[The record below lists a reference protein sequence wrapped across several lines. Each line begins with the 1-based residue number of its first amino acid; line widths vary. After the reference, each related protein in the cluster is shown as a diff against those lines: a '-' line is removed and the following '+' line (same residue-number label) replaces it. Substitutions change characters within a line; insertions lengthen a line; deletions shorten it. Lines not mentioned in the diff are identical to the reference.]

1 MKFNRILI
9 IIISFLLMGSLFLAS
24 KTTFNFNASVEGF
37 FILQGEGNSW
47 YELTD
52 DLVPEDANR
61 LIWAMPLYPFKSFI
75 TTKKCDNSSQPCLDF
90 AWDKTRGRGFIKN
103 YWPDGTKLIVNLG
116 RFRDSNAKYPNGIF
130 IGGGLPPSDPDYQ
143 QLNQEATGMAFFNGK
158 RWFHVWCNSNEGVM
172 SLQPY
177 FIPVYPTD
185 WTFKGSWIRENDGRN
200 LTIESRHE
208 LTINGELM
216 DVTRHIFYTSGNTY
230 VILSTDITSRGSK
243 PVTFQYYYGDEPWIG
258 YFGSSAGDIGWMGQE
273 LIKSEREIDTK
284 KNTYFGMFDYGND
297 LAGEMHNFSGIANFI
312 EWPKDDRPESAY
324 ISNFGG
330 GLTEEGKSPPLNHPN
345 NRFIGLKY
353 GPQTLKPGETF
364 SFTIAVG
371 MAHNDPR
378 TGFPVKPKTPLNP

>member
-1 MKFNRILI
+1 MKFKITLI
-9 IIISFLLMGSLFLAS
+9 TVIGFLLVGSLIVVSKVTFHF
-24 KTTFNFNASVEGF
+24 KTTAEGF
-37 FILQGEGNSW
+37 FILQGEDGNW

-61 LIWAMPLYPFKSFI
+61 LIWAMPLYPFRSKIFS
-75 TTKKCDNSSQPCLDF
+75 TKCDNSSDSCVELR
-90 AWDKTRGRGFIKN
+90 WNKRRGDGFIRN
-103 YWPDGTKLIVNLG
+103 TWPDGTKLIINLS
-116 RFRDSNAKYPNGIF
+116 RFRDSQGKYVEGIF

-143 QLNQEATGMAFFNGK
+143 QLNKEATGMAFFNGR
-158 RWFHVWCNSNEGVM
+158 RWFHVWCNANEGVM

-185 WTFKGSWIRENDGRN
+185 WTFKGSWVRENDGKN
-200 LTIESRHE
+200 ITIESHHE
-208 LTINGELM
+208 LAINGQPM

-230 VILSTDITSRGSK
+230 VILATTITSRGNN

-258 YFGSSAGDIGWMGQE
+258 NFGSSAGDVGWMGQE
-273 LIKSEREIDTK
+273 LIKSEREIDTRQ
-284 KNTYFGMFDYGND
+284 NTYFGMFDYGND
-297 LAGEMHNFSGIANFI
+297 LAGEMHNFTGIANFI
-312 EWPKDDRPESAY
+312 EWPRDNGPESAY

-330 GLTEEGKSPPLNHPN
+330 GLSEEGKSLPLNHPN

-353 GPQTLKPGETF
+353 GPQVLKPGETF

-371 MAHNDPR
+371 MAGNDPR